1 MSAQR
6 TRPGRTLWLILFWFL
21 ALSPT
26 NASAHQSSVVY
37 LQLVPNRHTLSVTL
51 RIANSDLYEALS
63 LPSDRAIRPD
73 EAMTNR
79 ERLARYVMSKIT
91 VENVGRPCPGR
102 LVASVL
108 SERQGGF
115 FIVDTFDF
123 ECPSSIEDVRLTY
136 NLFFDLDPRHQGL
149 ARIELDGQSREYIF
163 RDGNRTL
170 PLQRPLGVLDYVL
183 DYLRLGVEHIFTG
196 YDHLAF
202 LVGLL
207 LLAGSLWRTR
217 SRREA
222 LGYVLRVV
230 TAFTVAHSLTLVLS
244 ALRIVSLPSR
254 LVESAIALSIGY
266 VAVENILLSMG
277 KRRGR
282 LAFGFGLVHGL
293 GFASVLSE
301 LGLPKTGLMA
311 SLLSFNVGVEL
322 GQLTVVLLALPL
334 LVALSRW
341 RGYQCYVVRG
351 GSFVLL
357 LMSLI
362 WFVERAFD
370 MQLLSRVAH

>member
-6 TRPGRTLWLILFWFL
+6 IRLVRTLWLILFWFL
-21 ALSPT
+21 GFSPT
-26 NASAHQSSVVY
+26 PAIAHQSSVVY
-37 LQLVPNRHTLSVTL
+37 LQLVPNQHTLSVTL

-63 LPSDRAIRPD
+63 LPSDRAIGRD
-73 EAMTNR
+73 EATTHR
-79 ERLARYVMSKIT
+79 ERLARYVMSKIS
-91 VENVGRPCPGR
+91 VENLGQPCPGR
-102 LVASVL
+102 LVASEL
-108 SERQGGF
+108 NERQGGF
-115 FIVDTFDF
+115 FVVDTFEF
-123 ECPSSIEDVRLTY
+123 QCPRSIEDVRLTY

-149 ARIELDGQSREYIF
+149 ARIELDGQSREFIF
-163 RDGNRTL
+163 RDGHRTL

-202 LVGLL
+202 LIGLL
-207 LLAGSLWRTR
+207 LLAGSLWRTT

-254 LVESAIALSIGY
+254 WVESAIALSIGY
-266 VAVENILLSMG
+266 VAVENILLSTG
-277 KRRGR
+277 KRRGL

-293 GFASVLSE
+293 GFASVLRE
-301 LGLPKTGLMA
+301 LGLPKTGLIA

-322 GQLTVVLLALPL
+322 GQLAVVLLALPL
-334 LVALSRW
+334 LVRISSW
-341 RGYQCYVVRG
+341 RGYQSYVVRG

-357 LMSLI
+357 LMSLF
-362 WFVERAFD
+362 WFVDRAFD
-370 MQLLSRVAH
+370 MQLLSRVIH